1 MGRVACGRWPRRLHA
16 RIRSCV
22 GTRGGGFSHCQ
33 IRRMAERPSL
43 TAAWHRRPRKS
54 AVAPGPMLSE
64 PLRRLTSA
72 GRGTPGRDHGSRP
85 CSQRA
90 PRVRSMGK
98 AGAVAA
104 CERVRLSSVGVTRPF
119 LGRLPRARARPVL
132 SWTGQR
138 AGARG
143 TERRVRMARPFRI
156 VARAAERPAQ
166 TNFRRRQEM
175 LDPRAC
181 RQPDGGEEALRVV
194 TPPAPHALPCP
205 AATA

>member
-22 GTRGGGFSHCQ
+22 DTRGGGFRPCPM
-33 IRRMAERPSL
+33 RRMAERPCL
-43 TAAWHRRPRKS
+43 TAVGHRRPRKS

-104 CERVRLSSVGVTRPF
+104 RERVRLCSASVKRPF
-119 LGRLPRARARPVL
+119 LGTLLRARARPVCL
-132 SWTGQR
+132 LDGSTRRRTRHR
-138 AGARG
+138 AKCADGAPIR
-143 TERRVRMARPFRI
+143 A
-156 VARAAERPAQ
+156 VARTAERPTQ
-166 TNFRRRQEM
+166 TDFRRRQKSRTRGHVGSPM
-175 LDPRAC
+175 VGKKLYA
-181 RQPDGGEEALRVV
+181 
-194 TPPAPHALPCP
+194 
-205 AATA
+205 